1 MSKISD
7 PSMNVMKNPEHE
19 SGYFEDGSDIEMT
32 VEETIDVEEEIVIEE
47 YTETCYGLTK
57 AIHELDV
64 SNLDEPVP
72 DHHEDKS
79 NKGKAWSFPKKS
91 ISTIFI
97 DGFIDLIRCTI
108 DRV

>member
-1 MSKISD
+1 MSQTCD
-7 PSMNVMKNPEHE
+7 PAVNVMKNPEHE

-32 VEETIDVEEEIVIEE
+32 VEEETIDVGEEIVIEE
-47 YTETCYGLTK
+47 YTEICYGLTK

-79 NKGKAWSFPKKS
+79 NKGK
-91 ISTIFI
+91 T
-97 DGFIDLIRCTI
+97 
-108 DRV
+108 